1 MFNVVLDS
9 GAKWLIYAFLAVL
22 SLYRVFLFRDHVDCI
37 LPDSSVHWIFQAST
51 LMWGTISYSKDLPKP
66 GINPHPLC
74 LLHWQADSGTLSH
87 LGSPHLHICVGKC
100 IPFFIRLLK
109 SYWKT
114 LSILPCSL
122 QLVSVVYFIY
132 FSVYLL
138 ISNLEFT
145 ACLLPL
151 W

>member
-1 MFNVVLDS
+1 MIHLYNCCCFLVMLFPLFCDS
-9 GAKWLIYAFLAVL
+9 MDCSFPDPSVRWNFLSSILAWGA
-22 SLYRVFLFRDHVDCI
+22 
-37 LPDSSVHWIFQAST
+37 
-51 LMWGTISYSKDLPKP
+51 ISYLKDLPDP
-66 GINPHPLC
+66 GINSHFLC

-87 LGSPHLHICVGKC
+87 LGSPHSHICVGKC